1 MDFFDKIGK
10 IAIGSRLRMLTE
22 KITEDAAQLYKS
34 YDVDLQP
41 KWFPVFYV
49 LSQGEEKTVTEIAKE
64 IGHSHPSVSKILGEM
79 SKKGLIREKKDKTD
93 GRRNIVGL
101 SKKGLQI
108 TEKIE
113 VQYGDLAGAIEAI
126 TQQTQHDLWK
136 AVAEWEFLLEH
147 KSLLQRVQEQRK
159 TRESKNVEIV
169 NYEPKYKEVY
179 KALNAEWISTYFKME
194 DADYKML
201 DDPEGYVLNHGGHIF
216 VAIYNDEPIGVCALL
231 KRTDP
236 EYEYEL
242 AKMAVSPRAQGKHA
256 GWLLGQAVIE
266 KAKFLGADKLYLES
280 NTLLKPAI
288 NLYHK
293 LGFNKVPGRN
303 TGYER
308 VNIQMELQ
316 L

>member
-113 VQYGDLAGAIEAI
+113 VQYGDLAGAIDAI

-136 AVAEWEFLLEH
+136 AVSEWEFLLEH
-147 KSLLQRVQEQRK
+147 KSLLLRVHEQRK
-159 TRESKNVEIV
+159 ARESKNVEIV

-201 DDPEGYVLNHGGHIF
+201 DDPESYILNQGGHIF

-231 KRTDP
+231 KREDP
-236 EYEYEL
+236 EYQYEL

-266 KAKFLGADKLYLES
+266 KAKLLGADKLYLES